1 MKDKDIE
8 DKLFWKD
15 ETYSSLCDRLKV
27 LDKEIEKT
35 HKSIEVH
42 NPEKLEQSLDTLKSQ
57 ENNLREQIK
66 HITPEEL
73 QARIDKYNL
82 ALEQLTNATTRAD
95 IAARDLDDICQL
107 KVTTKKY
114 TRVGQKKELEERAM
128 AAAAVSI
135 EAKNEK
141 ERCQRIA
148 DEAKVG
154 VEILHR
160 LENIGKKIK
169 DTERLLDYAKSGADH
184 KKLGEMQRE
193 KVSLE
198 QQRSHIF
205 EAYKKKRKIRTWMII
220 IFVIIALFFLF
231 PIL

>member
-15 ETYSSLCDRLKV
+15 NTYCSLCNRLEV

-35 HKSIEVH
+35 HKSIEFH

-95 IAARDLDDICQL
+95 IADRDLNDICRLQ
-107 KVTTKKY
+107 VTTKKY
-114 TRVGQKKELEERAM
+114 TRVGQKKELEERAI
-128 AAAAVSI
+128 AAVKWSI

-141 ERCQRIA
+141 ERCQRVA

-154 VEILHR
+154 VELLIKLEKIE
-160 LENIGKKIK
+160 ENIK
-169 DTERLLDYAKSGADH
+169 DKERLLDYAKSGVDQ
-184 KKLGEMQRE
+184 KKLDEMQRE

-198 QQRSHIF
+198 QQKSHIF
-205 EAYKKKRKIRTWMII
+205 EAYKKKRKRRTWII
-220 IFVIIALFFLF
+220 VIFVIIALFFLF